1 MIIPRVDSWL
11 GKGVA
16 ALAVMLVILLVVQAP
31 VAMADRLL
39 HSTGQDHAPN
49 LLAGAVFDLPDHDHD
64 HDHADADQGLQVAQ
78 DDAPR
83 DAAAPGSHHHH
94 HDGPSVYGLT
104 DGVGLPFAWSSSI
117 SAFQLR
123 DNLRKGT
130 SPRQPDHPP
139 KTILVHVA

>member
-16 ALAVMLVILLVVQAP
+16 ALAALLVLLLVVQAP

-39 HSTGQDHAPN
+39 HSAGHDHPPN

-64 HDHADADQGLQVAQ
+64 AAQGLRVAQ

-83 DAAAPGSHHHH
+83 DAATPGSHHHH

-104 DGVGLPFAWSSSI
+104 DDVGLPATWSSSI

-123 DNLRKGT
+123 DNLRQGT
-130 SPRQPDHPP
+130 SPRLPDHPP
-139 KTILVHVA
+139 KTVLVHVA